1 VIERS
6 VVFAQDG
13 VIRAKHLPEY
23 LLSASDDVEHDSWF
37 LLEEAERRA
46 VVEAL
51 EKSGGNIT
59 EAAELLG
66 IARNTLYNKLRKY
79 NIDCLHPE
87 DPEACL

>member
-1 VIERS
+1 MIERS

-13 VIRAKHLPEY
+13 VILAKHLPEY
-23 LLSASDDVEHDSWF
+23 LLSASDDAEHDSWF